1 MSFYRKGIILAGGT
15 GTRLYPITKSI
26 NKQLLPVYNKPMIY
40 YPLTTLMLMGIKEI
54 LIICNPCDLEDFENL
69 LGNGSSWG
77 ISIMYKIQ
85 QKPEGLAQ
93 AFLIAD
99 NFLEGYK
106 SVLILGDNLFY
117 GHDLPSQ
124 LIKACKQKEGGTIFA
139 YQVNDPKRYG
149 VVDFDE
155 DKNALSLEEKPKK
168 PKSKYAVTGIYLY
181 DESVKEKVKR
191 ISFSKRGE
199 LEITDLNQI
208 YLKEKKLK
216 VELLGRGIT
225 WLDTG
230 TYDSL
235 IEAGSFIKT
244 IESKQGL
251 MVGCPEEI
259 AWRNNW
265 INSDQL
271 LKLSEKYKKSKYGEY
286 LINILENFK
295 DPNLE

>member
-15 GTRLYPITKSI
+15 GTRLYPITKSM

-54 LIICNPCDLEDFENL
+54 LIICNPYDLENFKNL
-69 LGNGSSWG
+69 LGDGSSWG
-77 ISIMYKIQ
+77 ISIIYKVQ
-85 QKPEGLAQ
+85 LKPEGLAQ
-93 AFLIAD
+93 AFIIAD

-117 GHDLPSQ
+117 GHDFPSQ
-124 LIKACKQKEGGTIFA
+124 LIKASKQKKGGTIFA

-149 VVDFDE
+149 VVEFDKE
-155 DKNALSLEEKPKK
+155 YNALSLEEKPKK

-181 DESVKEKVKR
+181 DESVREKVTR

-199 LEITDLNQI
+199 LEITDLNNI
-208 YLKEKKLK
+208 YLKEKNLK

-251 MVGCPEEI
+251 MIGCPEEI
-259 AWRNNW
+259 AWRNKW
-265 INSDQL
+265 INSDDL
-271 LKLSEKYKKSKYGEY
+271 LKLSKKYKKSNYGEY
-286 LINILENFK
+286 LINLLK
-295 DPNLE
+295 DI

>member
-15 GTRLYPITKSI
+15 GTRLYPITKSM

-40 YPLTTLMLMGIKEI
+40 YPLTTLMLMGIREI
-54 LIICNPCDLEDFENL
+54 LIICNPYDLENFKNL
-69 LGNGSSWG
+69 LGDGSSWG
-77 ISIMYKIQ
+77 LSIIYKVQ
-85 QKPEGLAQ
+85 LKPEGLAQ
-93 AFLIAD
+93 AFIIAD

-117 GHDLPSQ
+117 GHDFPSQ
-124 LIKACKQKEGGTIFA
+124 LIKASKQKKGGTIFA

-149 VVDFDE
+149 VVEFDKE
-155 DKNALSLEEKPKK
+155 YNALSLEEKPKK

-181 DESVKEKVKR
+181 DESVREKVTR

-199 LEITDLNQI
+199 LEITDLNNI
-208 YLKEKKLK
+208 YLKEKNLK

-251 MVGCPEEI
+251 MIGCPEEI
-259 AWRNNW
+259 AWRNKW
-265 INSDQL
+265 INSDDL
-271 LKLSEKYKKSKYGEY
+271 LKLSKKYKKSNYGEY
-286 LINILENFK
+286 LVNLLKNI
-295 DPNLE
+295 

>member
-40 YPLTTLMLMGIKEI
+40 YPLTTLMLMGIREI
-54 LIICNPCDLEDFENL
+54 LIICNPYDLENFKNL
-69 LGNGSSWG
+69 LGDGSSWG
-77 ISIMYKIQ
+77 LSIIYKVQ
-85 QKPEGLAQ
+85 LKPEGLAQ
-93 AFLIAD
+93 AFIIAD

-117 GHDLPSQ
+117 GHDFPSQ
-124 LIKACKQKEGGTIFA
+124 LIKASKQKEGGTIFA

-149 VVDFDE
+149 VVEFDKE
-155 DKNALSLEEKPKK
+155 YNALTLQEKPKK

-181 DESVKEKVKR
+181 DESVREKVKR

-199 LEITDLNQI
+199 LEITDLNNI
-208 YLKEKKLK
+208 YLKEKNLK

-251 MVGCPEEI
+251 MIGCPEEI
-259 AWRNNW
+259 AWRNEW
-265 INSDQL
+265 INSDDL
-271 LKLSEKYKKSKYGEY
+271 FKLSKKYKKSNYGEY
-286 LINILENFK
+286 LINLLK
-295 DPNLE
+295 DI

>member
-15 GTRLYPITKSI
+15 GTRLYPITKSM

-40 YPLTTLMLMGIKEI
+40 YPLTTLMLMGIREI
-54 LIICNPCDLEDFENL
+54 LIICNPYDLENFKNL
-69 LGNGSSWG
+69 LGDGSSWG
-77 ISIMYKIQ
+77 LSIIYKVQ
-85 QKPEGLAQ
+85 LKPEGLAQ
-93 AFLIAD
+93 AFIIAD

-117 GHDLPSQ
+117 GHDFPSQ
-124 LIKACKQKEGGTIFA
+124 LIKASKQKKGGTIFA

-149 VVDFDE
+149 VVEFDKE
-155 DKNALSLEEKPKK
+155 YNALSLQEKPKK

-181 DESVKEKVKR
+181 DESVREKVTR

-199 LEITDLNQI
+199 LEITDLNKI
-208 YLKEKKLK
+208 YLKEKNLK

-251 MVGCPEEI
+251 MIGCPEEI
-259 AWRNNW
+259 AWRNKW
-265 INSDQL
+265 INSDDL
-271 LKLSEKYKKSKYGEY
+271 FKLSKKYKKSNYGEY
-286 LINILENFK
+286 LVNLLKNI
-295 DPNLE
+295 

>member
-15 GTRLYPITKSI
+15 GTRLYPITKSM

-54 LIICNPCDLEDFENL
+54 LIICNPYDLENFKNL
-69 LGNGSSWG
+69 LGDGSSWG
-77 ISIMYKIQ
+77 LSIIYKVQ
-85 QKPEGLAQ
+85 LKPEGLAQ
-93 AFLIAD
+93 AFIIAD
-99 NFLEGYK
+99 KFLEGYK

-117 GHDLPSQ
+117 GHDFPSQ
-124 LIKACKQKEGGTIFA
+124 LIKASKQKKGGTIFA

-149 VVDFDE
+149 VVEFDKE
-155 DKNALSLEEKPKK
+155 YNALSLEEKPKK

-181 DESVKEKVKR
+181 DESVREKVTR

-199 LEITDLNQI
+199 LEITDLNKI
-208 YLKEKKLK
+208 YLKEKNLK

-251 MVGCPEEI
+251 MIGCPEEI
-259 AWRNNW
+259 AWRNKW
-265 INSDQL
+265 INSDDL
-271 LKLSEKYKKSKYGEY
+271 LKLSKKYKKSNYGEY
-286 LINILENFK
+286 LINLLK
-295 DPNLE
+295 DI

>member
-15 GTRLYPITKSI
+15 GTRLYPITKSM

-40 YPLTTLMLMGIKEI
+40 YPLTTLMLMGIREI
-54 LIICNPCDLEDFENL
+54 LIICNPYDLENFKNL
-69 LGNGSSWG
+69 LGDGSSWG
-77 ISIMYKIQ
+77 LSIIYKVQ
-85 QKPEGLAQ
+85 LKPEGLAQ
-93 AFLIAD
+93 AFIIAD

-117 GHDLPSQ
+117 GHDFPSQ
-124 LIKACKQKEGGTIFA
+124 LIKASKQKKGGTIFA

-149 VVDFDE
+149 VVEFDKE
-155 DKNALSLEEKPKK
+155 YNALSLEEKPKK

-181 DESVKEKVKR
+181 DESVREKVTR

-199 LEITDLNQI
+199 LEITDLNKI
-208 YLKEKKLK
+208 YLKEKNLK

-251 MVGCPEEI
+251 MIGCPEEI
-259 AWRNNW
+259 AWRNKW
-265 INSDQL
+265 INSDDL
-271 LKLSEKYKKSKYGEY
+271 FKLSKKYKKSNYGEY
-286 LINILENFK
+286 LVNLLKNI
-295 DPNLE
+295 

>member
-15 GTRLYPITKSI
+15 GTRLYPITKSM

-40 YPLTTLMLMGIKEI
+40 YPLTTLMLMGIREI
-54 LIICNPCDLEDFENL
+54 LIICNPYDLENFKNL
-69 LGNGSSWG
+69 LGDGSSWG
-77 ISIMYKIQ
+77 LSIIYKVQ
-85 QKPEGLAQ
+85 LKPEGLAQ
-93 AFLIAD
+93 AFIIAD

-117 GHDLPSQ
+117 GHDFPSQ
-124 LIKACKQKEGGTIFA
+124 LIKASKQKKGGTIFA

-149 VVDFDE
+149 VVEFDKE
-155 DKNALSLEEKPKK
+155 YNALSLEEKPKK

-181 DESVKEKVKR
+181 DESVREKVTR

-199 LEITDLNQI
+199 LEITDLNKI
-208 YLKEKKLK
+208 YLKEKNLK

-251 MVGCPEEI
+251 MIGCPEEI
-259 AWRNNW
+259 AWRNKW
-265 INSDQL
+265 INSDDL
-271 LKLSEKYKKSKYGEY
+271 FKLSKKYKKSNYGEY
-286 LINILENFK
+286 LINLLK
-295 DPNLE
+295 DI

>member
-15 GTRLYPITKSI
+15 GTRLYPITKSM

-40 YPLTTLMLMGIKEI
+40 YPLTTLMLMGIREI
-54 LIICNPCDLEDFENL
+54 LIICNPYDLENFKNL
-69 LGNGSSWG
+69 LGDGSSWG
-77 ISIMYKIQ
+77 LSIIYKVQ
-85 QKPEGLAQ
+85 LKPEGLAQ
-93 AFLIAD
+93 AFIIAD

-117 GHDLPSQ
+117 GHDFPSQ
-124 LIKACKQKEGGTIFA
+124 LIKASKQKKGGTIFA

-149 VVDFDE
+149 VVEFDKE
-155 DKNALSLEEKPKK
+155 YNALSLEEKPKK

-181 DESVKEKVKR
+181 DESVTEKVKR

-199 LEITDLNQI
+199 LEITDLNNI
-208 YLKEKKLK
+208 YLKEKNLK

-251 MVGCPEEI
+251 MIGCPEEI
-259 AWRNNW
+259 AWRNKW
-265 INSDQL
+265 INSDDL
-271 LKLSEKYKKSKYGEY
+271 FKLSKKYKKSNYGEY
-286 LINILENFK
+286 LINLLK
-295 DPNLE
+295 DI

>member
-15 GTRLYPITKSI
+15 GTRLYPITKSM

-54 LIICNPCDLEDFENL
+54 LIICNPYDLENFKNL
-69 LGNGSSWG
+69 LGDGSSWG
-77 ISIMYKIQ
+77 LSIIYKVQ
-85 QKPEGLAQ
+85 LKPEGLAQ
-93 AFLIAD
+93 AFIIAD

-117 GHDLPSQ
+117 GHDFPSQ
-124 LIKACKQKEGGTIFA
+124 LIKASKQKEGGTIFA

-149 VVDFDE
+149 VVEFDKE
-155 DKNALSLEEKPKK
+155 YNALSLEEKPKK

-181 DESVKEKVKR
+181 DESVREKVTR

-199 LEITDLNQI
+199 LEITDLNKI
-208 YLKEKKLK
+208 YLKEKNLK

-251 MVGCPEEI
+251 MIGCPEEI
-259 AWRNNW
+259 AWRNKW
-265 INSDQL
+265 INSDDL
-271 LKLSEKYKKSKYGEY
+271 FKLSKKYKKSNYGEY
-286 LINILENFK
+286 LVNLLKNI
-295 DPNLE
+295 

>member
-40 YPLTTLMLMGIKEI
+40 YPLTTLMLMGIREI
-54 LIICNPCDLEDFENL
+54 LIICNPYDLENFKNL
-69 LGNGSSWG
+69 LGDGSSWG
-77 ISIMYKIQ
+77 LSIIYKVQ
-85 QKPEGLAQ
+85 LKPEGLAQ
-93 AFLIAD
+93 AFIIAD

-117 GHDLPSQ
+117 GHDFPSQ
-124 LIKACKQKEGGTIFA
+124 LIKASKQKEGGTIFA

-149 VVDFDE
+149 VVEFDKE
-155 DKNALSLEEKPKK
+155 YNVLSLQEKPKK

-181 DESVKEKVKR
+181 DESVREKVKR

-199 LEITDLNQI
+199 LEITDLNNI
-208 YLKEKKLK
+208 YLKEKNLK

-251 MVGCPEEI
+251 MIGCPEEI
-259 AWRNNW
+259 AWRNEW
-265 INSDQL
+265 INSDDL
-271 LKLSEKYKKSKYGEY
+271 FKLSKKYKKSNYGEY
-286 LINILENFK
+286 LINLLK
-295 DPNLE
+295 DI

>member
-15 GTRLYPITKSI
+15 GTRLYPITKSM

-54 LIICNPCDLEDFENL
+54 LIICNPYDLENFKNL
-69 LGNGSSWG
+69 LGDGSSWG
-77 ISIMYKIQ
+77 LSIIYKVQ
-85 QKPEGLAQ
+85 LKPEGLAQ
-93 AFLIAD
+93 AFIIAD

-117 GHDLPSQ
+117 GHDFPSQ
-124 LIKACKQKEGGTIFA
+124 LIKASKQKKGGTIFA

-149 VVDFDE
+149 VVEFDKE
-155 DKNALSLEEKPKK
+155 YNALSLQEKPKK

-181 DESVKEKVKR
+181 DESVREKVTR

-199 LEITDLNQI
+199 LEITDLNKI
-208 YLKEKKLK
+208 YLKEKNLK

-251 MVGCPEEI
+251 MIGCPEEI
-259 AWRNNW
+259 AWRNKW
-265 INSDQL
+265 INSDDL
-271 LKLSEKYKKSKYGEY
+271 FKLSKKYKKSNYGEY
-286 LINILENFK
+286 LVNLLKNI
-295 DPNLE
+295 

>member
-54 LIICNPCDLEDFENL
+54 LIICNPYDLENFKNL
-69 LGNGSSWG
+69 LGDGSSWG
-77 ISIMYKIQ
+77 ISIIYKVQ
-85 QKPEGLAQ
+85 LKPEGLAQ
-93 AFLIAD
+93 AFIIAD

-124 LIKACKQKEGGTIFA
+124 LIKASKQKKGGTIFA

-149 VVDFDE
+149 VVEFDKE
-155 DKNALSLEEKPKK
+155 YNALSLEEKPKK

-181 DESVKEKVKR
+181 DESVREKVAR

-199 LEITDLNQI
+199 LEITDLNKI
-208 YLKEKKLK
+208 YLKEKNLK

-251 MVGCPEEI
+251 MIGCPEEI
-259 AWRNNW
+259 AWRNKW

-271 LKLSEKYKKSKYGEY
+271 FKLSKKYKKSNYGKY
-286 LINILENFK
+286 LINLSKNI
-295 DPNLE
+295 

>member
-40 YPLTTLMLMGIKEI
+40 YPLTTLMLMGIREI

-77 ISIMYKIQ
+77 LSITYKLQ

-99 NFLEGYK
+99 NFLEGNK

-124 LIKACKQKEGGTIFA
+124 LSKACKQKEGGTIFA

-155 DKNALSLEEKPKK
+155 NKNALSLEEKPKK

-181 DESVKEKVKR
+181 DESVKEKVKK

-235 IEAGSFIKT
+235 IEASSFIKT

-271 LKLSEKYKKSKYGEY
+271 FKLSEKYKKSNYGEY
-286 LINILENFK
+286 LINILENI
-295 DPNLE
+295 

>member
-15 GTRLYPITKSI
+15 GSRLYPITKSI

-40 YPLTTLMLMGIKEI
+40 YPLTTLMLMGIREI
-54 LIICNPCDLEDFENL
+54 LIICNPYDLENFKNL
-69 LGNGSSWG
+69 LGDGSSWG
-77 ISIMYKIQ
+77 LSIIYKVQ
-85 QKPEGLAQ
+85 LKPEGLAQ
-93 AFLIAD
+93 AFIIAD

-117 GHDLPSQ
+117 GHDFPSQ
-124 LIKACKQKEGGTIFA
+124 LIKASKQKEGGTIFA

-149 VVDFDE
+149 VVEFDKE
-155 DKNALSLEEKPKK
+155 YNVLSLQEKPKK

-181 DESVKEKVKR
+181 DESVREKVKR

-199 LEITDLNQI
+199 LEITDLNNI
-208 YLKEKKLK
+208 YLKEKNLK

-251 MVGCPEEI
+251 MIGCPEEI
-259 AWRNNW
+259 AWRNEW
-265 INSDQL
+265 INSDDL
-271 LKLSEKYKKSKYGEY
+271 FKLSKKYKKSNYGEY
-286 LINILENFK
+286 LINLLK
-295 DPNLE
+295 DI

>member
-1 MSFYRKGIILAGGT
+1 MSLYRKGIILAGGT
-15 GTRLYPITKSI
+15 GTRLYPITKSM

-40 YPLTTLMLMGIKEI
+40 YPLTTLMLMGIREI
-54 LIICNPCDLEDFENL
+54 LIICNPYDLENFKNL
-69 LGNGSSWG
+69 LGDGSSWG
-77 ISIMYKIQ
+77 LSIIYKVQ
-85 QKPEGLAQ
+85 LKPEGLAQ
-93 AFLIAD
+93 AFIIAD

-117 GHDLPSQ
+117 GHDFPSQ
-124 LIKACKQKEGGTIFA
+124 LIKASKQKKGGTIFA

-149 VVDFDE
+149 VVEFDKE
-155 DKNALSLEEKPKK
+155 YNALSLEEKPKK

-181 DESVKEKVKR
+181 DESVREKVTR

-199 LEITDLNQI
+199 LEITDLNKI
-208 YLKEKKLK
+208 YLKEKNLK

-251 MVGCPEEI
+251 MIGCPEEI
-259 AWRNNW
+259 AWRNKW
-265 INSDQL
+265 INSDDL
-271 LKLSEKYKKSKYGEY
+271 FKLSKKYKKSNYGEY
-286 LINILENFK
+286 LINLLK
-295 DPNLE
+295 DI

>member
-15 GTRLYPITKSI
+15 GTRLYPITKSM

-54 LIICNPCDLEDFENL
+54 LIICNPYDLENFKNL
-69 LGNGSSWG
+69 LGDGSSWG
-77 ISIMYKIQ
+77 LSIIYKVQ
-85 QKPEGLAQ
+85 LKPEGLAQ
-93 AFLIAD
+93 AFIIAD
-99 NFLEGYK
+99 KFLEGYK

-117 GHDLPSQ
+117 GHDFPSQ
-124 LIKACKQKEGGTIFA
+124 LIKASKQKKGGTIFA

-149 VVDFDE
+149 VVEFDKE
-155 DKNALSLEEKPKK
+155 YNALSLQEKPKK

-181 DESVKEKVKR
+181 DESVREKVTR

-199 LEITDLNQI
+199 LEITDLNKI
-208 YLKEKKLK
+208 YLKEKNLK

-251 MVGCPEEI
+251 MIGCPEEI
-259 AWRNNW
+259 AWRNKW
-265 INSDQL
+265 INSDDL
-271 LKLSEKYKKSKYGEY
+271 FKLSKKYKKSNYGEY
-286 LINILENFK
+286 LVNLLKNI
-295 DPNLE
+295 

>member
-1 MSFYRKGIILAGGT
+1 M
-15 GTRLYPITKSI
+15 
-26 NKQLLPVYNKPMIY
+26 
-40 YPLTTLMLMGIKEI
+40 
-54 LIICNPCDLEDFENL
+54 
-69 LGNGSSWG
+69 
-77 ISIMYKIQ
+77 
-85 QKPEGLAQ
+85 
-93 AFLIAD
+93 
-99 NFLEGYK
+99 
-106 SVLILGDNLFY
+106 ILGDNLFY
-117 GHDLPSQ
+117 GHDLPSR
-124 LIKACKQKEGGTIFA
+124 LSKACKQKEGGTIFA

-181 DESVKEKVKR
+181 DESVKEKVKK

-265 INSDQL
+265 INSEQL
-271 LKLSEKYKKSKYGEY
+271 LNYQEKYKK
-286 LINILENFK
+286 
-295 DPNLE
+295 

>member
-15 GTRLYPITKSI
+15 GTRLYPITKSM

-54 LIICNPCDLEDFENL
+54 LIICNPYDLENFKNL
-69 LGNGSSWG
+69 LGDGSSWG
-77 ISIMYKIQ
+77 LSIIYKVQ
-85 QKPEGLAQ
+85 LKPEGLAQ
-93 AFLIAD
+93 AFIIAD

-117 GHDLPSQ
+117 GHDFPSQ
-124 LIKACKQKEGGTIFA
+124 LIKASKQKKGGTIFA

-149 VVDFDE
+149 VVEFDKE
-155 DKNALSLEEKPKK
+155 YNALSLEEKPKK

-181 DESVKEKVKR
+181 DESVREKVTR

-199 LEITDLNQI
+199 LEITDLNKI
-208 YLKEKKLK
+208 YLKEKNLK

-251 MVGCPEEI
+251 MIGCPEEI
-259 AWRNNW
+259 AWRNKW
-265 INSDQL
+265 INSDDL
-271 LKLSEKYKKSKYGEY
+271 FKLSKKYKKSNYGEY
-286 LINILENFK
+286 LVNLLKNI
-295 DPNLE
+295 

>member
-15 GTRLYPITKSI
+15 GTRLYPITKSM

-40 YPLTTLMLMGIKEI
+40 YPLTTLMLMGIREI
-54 LIICNPCDLEDFENL
+54 LIICNPYDLENFKNL
-69 LGNGSSWG
+69 LGDGSSWG
-77 ISIMYKIQ
+77 LSIIYKVQ
-85 QKPEGLAQ
+85 LKPEGLAQ
-93 AFLIAD
+93 AFIIAD

-117 GHDLPSQ
+117 GHDFPSQ
-124 LIKACKQKEGGTIFA
+124 LIKASKQKKGGTIFA

-149 VVDFDE
+149 VVEFDKE
-155 DKNALSLEEKPKK
+155 YNVLSLQEKPKK

-181 DESVKEKVKR
+181 DESVREKVTR

-199 LEITDLNQI
+199 LEITDLNKI
-208 YLKEKKLK
+208 YLKEKNLK

-251 MVGCPEEI
+251 MIGCPEEI
-259 AWRNNW
+259 AWRNKW
-265 INSDQL
+265 INSDDL
-271 LKLSEKYKKSKYGEY
+271 FKLSKKYKKSNYGEY
-286 LINILENFK
+286 LVNLLKNI
-295 DPNLE
+295 